1 MRRQTVSISERVTE
15 VLKDNNTVFT
25 KDESLVKCIEFSKQ
39 MEKAGLLDPDRQSTT
54 EILEG
59 GIGQLKLY
67 AQSFNRF

>member
-1 MRRQTVSISERVTE
+1 MTISERVTE
-15 VLKDNNTVFT
+15 ALKENSTFT

-39 MEKAGLLDPDRQSTT
+39 MEKAGLLDPERQSTT

-67 AQSFNRF
+67 TQSFKHF